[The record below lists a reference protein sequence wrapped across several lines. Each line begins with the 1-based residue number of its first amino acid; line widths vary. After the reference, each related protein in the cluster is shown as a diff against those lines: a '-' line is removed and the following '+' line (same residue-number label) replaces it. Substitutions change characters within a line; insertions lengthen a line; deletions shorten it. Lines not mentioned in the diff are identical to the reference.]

1 MQNENLSPIGSKAR
15 PYRLHLPADWYR
27 SNGEDSGLSFRPKDI
42 ERAKYRNNRL
52 GLKQYQPDSDGS
64 DDLEIPAG
72 SYVECYIIRKGIH
85 DQSYYQMKNIG
96 KRRQL
101 PRFELPA
108 VHSRFSLPFD
118 IDSTDHLRFFERF
131 AGEWYD

>member
-1 MQNENLSPIGSKAR
+1 MQTGNLPPLGSKSR

-27 SNGEDSGLSFRPKDI
+27 SNGDDSGLSFRPEDI

-52 GLKQYQPDSDGS
+52 GLKRYQPDSDGS

-85 DQSYYQMKNIG
+85 DRSYYQMKNIG
-96 KRRQL
+96 KRRKL
-101 PRFELPA
+101 PHFELPA

-118 IDSTDHLRFFERF
+118 VGSTDQLHLFERF
-131 AGEWYD
+131 ASEHVV